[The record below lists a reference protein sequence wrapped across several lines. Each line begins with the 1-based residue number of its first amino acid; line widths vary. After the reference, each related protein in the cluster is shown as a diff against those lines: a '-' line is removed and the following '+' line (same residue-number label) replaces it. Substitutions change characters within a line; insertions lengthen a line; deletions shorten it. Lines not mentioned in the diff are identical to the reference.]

1 MEALNPGV
9 VNSCLEVWTNESWA
23 VTAPL
28 CIGGW
33 GNGVDKEDGAI
44 LFLGNGVDREDDAIL
59 FWGNGV
65 VMEDAANNGGRLA
78 ENGVDME
85 AGLETGGLMEVD
97 ITGTDPNMF
106 NDYSYYFHS

>member
-9 VNSCLEVWTNESWA
+9 VNSCLDVWTNESWA
-23 VTAPL
+23 VTTPL

-33 GNGVDKEDGAI
+33 GNGVDKEDG
-44 LFLGNGVDREDDAIL
+44 AIL

-106 NDYSYYFHS
+106 NDYSYYYHS

>member
-23 VTAPL
+23 VTTPL

-33 GNGVDKEDGAI
+33 GNGVDKEDG
-44 LFLGNGVDREDDAIL
+44 AIL

-106 NDYSYYFHS
+106 NDYSYYYHS